1 MDLVL
6 KKQKILDKIE
16 NLKKILFKLEKD
28 KKELTKALYQLEG
41 QYLLIEELEGED
53 KSDTW

>member
-53 KSDTW
+53 KSDT